1 MRRQQEWKEA
11 HERLNRLEQ
20 EQLALEEDIN
30 KKTNMLQQNQKI
42 IEDARSIVSLNEGRA
57 KASLQEE
64 QKITMGE
71 KTPPPTHENPV
82 NPQPQFKASLQEEQ
96 ETKIGMTTSPPNEEI
111 TTPTQKFPVNDQPRL
126 KQVKLKGVQLPTF
139 SGEDKTK
146 FEPWYAAFASVVDET
161 DIPVKEKMLRLQGCL
176 NGKALETVRDFGFS
190 NNAYERA
197 KEKLKRKYGGKRRQT
212 LTHLTTLRGLPKVRR
227 HNLADMEELLAVLD
241 RILISLQ
248 DGDPDGEMRS
258 QHLNL
263 TVKEKLPEE
272 DIRAYKYWLY
282 EHEEDDSFEKLVQ
295 WIETRVQ
302 IMDEALE
309 ETGEFNKRRQD
320 KRFNRGFNTMGS
332 RRKCIVDK
340 CTIDHPPWVC
350 SKFKELSVTQR
361 KELIAKTGRC
371 FRCLAAGHRSKNC
384 PRSKKCGID
393 GCESSGHSN
402 FLHDSNR
409 YTSGKGGKASQK
421 PNGELADK
429 ESPAAED
436 KTNENSTKT
445 YAANQVE
452 NISLMVLPADVMNGP
467 KKLRVNVMLDP
478 CSTGSYITENAAE
491 ELQLEGRMQNLTI
504 SGTAGTEVKKLSQ

>member
-1 MRRQQEWKEA
+1 
-11 HERLNRLEQ
+11 
-20 EQLALEEDIN
+20 
-30 KKTNMLQQNQKI
+30 
-42 IEDARSIVSLNEGRA
+42 
-57 KASLQEE
+57 
-64 QKITMGE
+64 MGE

-111 TTPTQKFPVNDQPRL
+111 TTPTQKFPVNHQPRL

-146 FEPWYAAFASVVDET
+146 FEQWYAAFASVVDET

-176 NGKALETVRDFGFS
+176 NEKALETVRDFGFS

-212 LTHLTTLRGLPKVRR
+212 LTHLTTLRGLPKMRR

-309 ETGEFNKRRQD
+309 ETGEFNKRRQN

-340 CTIDHPPWVC
+340 TDKCTIDHPPWVC
-350 SKFKELSVTQR
+350 SKFNELSVTQR

-371 FRCLAAGHRSKNC
+371 FRCLAAGHQSKNC

-393 GCESSGHSN
+393 GCESSGHSK

-409 YTSGKGGKASQK
+409 YTGKS
-421 PNGELADK
+421 
-429 ESPAAED
+429 
-436 KTNENSTKT
+436 
-445 YAANQVE
+445 
-452 NISLMVLPADVMNGP
+452 M
-467 KKLRVNVMLDP
+467 
-478 CSTGSYITENAAE
+478 TE
-491 ELQLEGRMQNLTI
+491 T
-504 SGTAGTEVKKLSQ
+504 